1 MEIQADFL
9 GIYAAIK
16 LITVWHL
23 FSQTGLYTEFQF
35 VILKVRH

>member
-1 MEIQADFL
+1 MEIQANLL
-9 GIYAAIK
+9 GIYAVMK

-23 FSQTGLYTEFQF
+23 FSQTGLYIEFQF